1 MTKIFAGKVG
11 GKNEHDKKTALKAGQ
26 KISSTVLSAGQGKP
40 AMLRQRRP

>member
-1 MTKIFAGKVG
+1 MAKIFVGKVG
-11 GKNEHDKKTALKAGQ
+11 VKKEYDKKTALKSGQ